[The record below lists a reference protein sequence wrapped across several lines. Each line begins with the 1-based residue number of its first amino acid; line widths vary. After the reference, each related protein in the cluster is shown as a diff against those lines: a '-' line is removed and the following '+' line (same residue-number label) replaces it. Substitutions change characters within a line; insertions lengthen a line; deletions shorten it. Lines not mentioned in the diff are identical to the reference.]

1 MKITFISDTHTQ
13 HKKIELPGGDILI
26 FSGDFMG
33 SGYRVYEA
41 QSFLKW
47 FSEQPYKYKIFIA
60 GNHDRYCE
68 NNPELF
74 EALVDDYVDQN
85 VIYLKD
91 DIIEVE
97 GLKIYG
103 TPWQPYFC
111 NWAFNISDSDI
122 LTSLYQNIPEDL
134 DILITH
140 CPPYNTLDKTH
151 ITPAYYDNTVN
162 CGEEP
167 LGSKELETVLS
178 ELGEHRPKIHCFG
191 HIHGDGGNI
200 VGLPYLT
207 KPYPGGVCYINASV
221 CDENYNPIN
230 KIVTIDYEKV

>member
-13 HKKIELPGGDILI
+13 HKKIKLPEGDILI

-68 NNPELF
+68 NNPKLF

-91 DIIEVE
+91 DLIGVE

-111 NWAFNISDSDI
+111 NWAFNIPESDRLI
-122 LTSLYQNIPEDL
+122 SLYQNIPEDL

-140 CPPYNTLDKTH
+140 CPPYNILDKSH
-151 ITPAYYDNTVN
+151 DYRN
-162 CGEEP
+162 GEEP

-191 HIHGDGGNI
+191 HIHGDGGST
-200 VGLPYLT
+200 LT
-207 KPYPGGVCYINASV
+207 DGVCYINASV
-221 CDENYNPIN
+221 CDENYNPVN

>member
-74 EALVDDYVDQN
+74 EALVDDYVEQN

-91 DIIEVE
+91 DLIKVE

-111 NWAFNISDSDI
+111 NWAFNIPESDRLI
-122 LTSLYQNIPEDL
+122 SLYQNIPEDL

-140 CPPYNTLDKTH
+140 CPPYNILDKSH
-151 ITPAYYDNTVN
+151 DYRN
-162 CGEEP
+162 GEEP
-167 LGSKELETVLS
+167 LGSKELETVLL
-178 ELGEHRPKIHCFG
+178 ELGEHRPKVHCFG
-191 HIHGDGGNI
+191 HIHGDGGNT
-200 VGLPYLT
+200 LT
-207 KPYPGGVCYINASV
+207 DGTYYINASV
-221 CDENYNPIN
+221 CDEDYNPLN

>member
-13 HKKIELPGGDILI
+13 HKKIELPEGDILI

-33 SGYRVYEA
+33 SGYRVYV
-41 QSFLKW
+41 
-47 FSEQPYKYKIFIA
+47 IA

-74 EALVDDYVDQN
+74 EALVDDYVEQN

-91 DIIEVE
+91 DMIEVE

-111 NWAFNISDSDI
+111 NWAFNIPESDV

-140 CPPYNTLDKTH
+140 CPPYNILDKSH
-151 ITPAYYDNTVN
+151 DYRN
-162 CGEEP
+162 GEEP

>member
-13 HKKIELPGGDILI
+13 HNKIELSGGDILI
-26 FSGDFMG
+26 FSGDFMS
-33 SGYRVYEA
+33 SGHRVYEA
-41 QSFLKW
+41 QGFLNW

-60 GNHDRYCE
+60 GNHDKYCE

-74 EALVDDYVDQN
+74 ETLVDAHVDKN
-85 VIYLKD
+85 VIYLRD
-91 DIIEVE
+91 EMIEIE

-111 NWAFNISDSDI
+111 NWAFNISEPDRLI
-122 LTSLYQNIPEDL
+122 SLYQNIPEDL

-140 CPPYNTLDKTH
+140 CPPYDILDKSH
-151 ITPAYYDNTVN
+151 DYRN
-162 CGEEP
+162 GEDP

-178 ELGEHRPKIHCFG
+178 QMGEHRPKIHCFG
-191 HIHGDGGNI
+191 HIHGDGGNM
-200 VGLPYLT
+200 LLKDT
-207 KPYPGGVCYINASV
+207 CYINASV

>member
-91 DIIEVE
+91 DMIEVE

-111 NWAFNISDSDI
+111 NWAFNISDSDV

-151 ITPAYYDNTVN
+151 ITPAYYDNTIN

>member
-33 SGYRVYEA
+33 SGYRVYEV
-41 QSFLKW
+41 QSFLNW

-74 EALVDDYVDQN
+74 KALVDDYVDKN

-91 DIIEVE
+91 DLIGVE

-111 NWAFNISDSDI
+111 NWAFNIADSDRLI
-122 LTSLYQNIPEDL
+122 SLYQNIPEDL

-140 CPPYNTLDKTH
+140 CPPYHTLDKSH
-151 ITPAYYDNTVN
+151 DYRN
-162 CGEEP
+162 GEEP
-167 LGSKELETVLS
+167 LGSKELETVLFQM
-178 ELGEHRPKIHCFG
+178 GTHRPKIHCFG
-191 HIHGDGGNI
+191 HIHGDGGNT
-200 VGLPYLT
+200 LT
-207 KPYPGGVCYINASV
+207 DGVCYINASV

>member
-74 EALVDDYVDQN
+74 EALVDDYVEQN

-91 DIIEVE
+91 DMIEVE

>member
-91 DIIEVE
+91 DMIEVV
-97 GLKIYG
+97 
-103 TPWQPYFC
+103 
-111 NWAFNISDSDI
+111 

-140 CPPYNTLDKTH
+140 CPPYNILDKSH
-151 ITPAYYDNTVN
+151 DYRN
-162 CGEEP
+162 GEEP

-178 ELGEHRPKIHCFG
+178 ELIHRPKIHCFG
-191 HIHGDGGNI
+191 HIHGDGGNT
-200 VGLPYLT
+200 LT
-207 KPYPGGVCYINASV
+207 DGVCYINASV

>member
-91 DIIEVE
+91 DMIEVE

-111 NWAFNISDSDI
+111 NWAFNISESDRLI
-122 LTSLYQNIPEDL
+122 SLYQNIPEDL

-151 ITPAYYDNTVN
+151 ITPAYYDNTIN

>member
-41 QSFLKW
+41 QSFLNW

-68 NNPELF
+68 INPELF
-74 EALVDDYVDQN
+74 ETLVDDHVDQN

-91 DIIEVE
+91 DLIEIE

-111 NWAFNISDSDI
+111 DWAFNIPESNRLI
-122 LTSLYQNIPEDL
+122 SLYQNIPEDL

-140 CPPYNTLDKTH
+140 CPPYHILDKSH
-151 ITPAYYDNTVN
+151 DYRN
-162 CGEEP
+162 GEEP
-167 LGSKELETVLS
+167 LGSKELETVLFQM
-178 ELGEHRPKIHCFG
+178 GIHRPKVHCFG
-191 HIHGDGGNI
+191 HIHGDGGNT
-200 VGLPYLT
+200 LT
-207 KPYPGGVCYINASV
+207 DGTCYINASV

>member
-91 DIIEVE
+91 DLIEIE

-111 NWAFNISDSDI
+111 NWAFNIPESDRLI
-122 LTSLYQNIPEDL
+122 SLYQNIPEDL

-140 CPPYNTLDKTH
+140 CPPYNILDKSH
-151 ITPAYYDNTVN
+151 DYRN
-162 CGEEP
+162 GEEP

-191 HIHGDGGNI
+191 HIHGDGGNT
-200 VGLPYLT
+200 LT
-207 KPYPGGVCYINASV
+207 DGTCYINASV

-230 KIVTIDYEKV
+230 KIVTTDYEKV

>member
-1 MKITFISDTHTQ
+1 M
-13 HKKIELPGGDILI
+13 
-26 FSGDFMG
+26 
-33 SGYRVYEA
+33 
-41 QSFLKW
+41 
-47 FSEQPYKYKIFIA
+47 
-60 GNHDRYCE
+60 
-68 NNPELF
+68 
-74 EALVDDYVDQN
+74 
-85 VIYLKD
+85 
-91 DIIEVE
+91 IEVE

-111 NWAFNISDSDI
+111 NWAFNIYESDRLI
-122 LTSLYQNIPEDL
+122 SLYQNIPEDL

-140 CPPYNTLDKTH
+140 CPPYNILDKTH

-230 KIVTIDYEKV
+230 KIVTIDYE

>member
-26 FSGDFMG
+26 FSGDFMS

-68 NNPELF
+68 INPEIF
-74 EALVDDYVDQN
+74 ETLVDDYVEQN

-91 DIIEVE
+91 DMIEVE

-111 NWAFNISDSDI
+111 DWAFNIPESDRLI
-122 LTSLYQNIPEDL
+122 SLYQNIPEDL

-140 CPPYNTLDKTH
+140 CPPYNILDKSH
-151 ITPAYYDNTVN
+151 DYRN
-162 CGEEP
+162 GEEP
-167 LGSKELETVLS
+167 LGSKELETVLL
-178 ELGEHRPKIHCFG
+178 ELGEHHPKIHCFG
-191 HIHGDGGNI
+191 HIHGDGGN
-200 VGLPYLT
+200 VLT
-207 KPYPGGVCYINASV
+207 DGTCYINASV

>member
-68 NNPELF
+68 INPEIF
-74 EALVDDYVDQN
+74 ETLVDDYVEQN

-91 DIIEVE
+91 DLIEIE

-111 NWAFNISDSDI
+111 NWAFNIPESDRLI
-122 LTSLYQNIPEDL
+122 SLYQNIPEDL

-140 CPPYNTLDKTH
+140 CPPYNILDKSH
-151 ITPAYYDNTVN
+151 DYRN
-162 CGEEP
+162 GEEP
-167 LGSKELETVLS
+167 LGSKELEIVLS
-178 ELGEHRPKIHCFG
+178 ELGKHRPKIHCFG
-191 HIHGDGGNI
+191 HIHGDGGNT
-200 VGLPYLT
+200 LT
-207 KPYPGGVCYINASV
+207 DGTCYINASV